1 MFSVSRQ
8 LMHSVPMILVTAVT
22 AGCGG
27 SAEAQFAEACLQQ
40 GQNAASQMMDREMH
54 ARREEFCKC
63 GAKAARSSLSGKA
76 FHAMVLGMQ
85 GRKQE
90 AAEITMKMN
99 ESEQR
104 QLLMGMGQVFQSCVQ
119 GGM

>member
-1 MFSVSRQ
+1 MNKQSWGMF
-8 LMHSVPMILVTAVT
+8 LGAPILVGAVLA

-27 SAEAQFAEACLQQ
+27 SAEAEFVEACMQEGQ
-40 GQNAASQMMDREMH
+40 GAANQMMDREMG
-54 ARREEFCKC
+54 AKREEFCKC
-63 GAKAARSSLSGKA
+63 GAKAARSSMSGKA

-85 GRKQE
+85 GKRQE

-104 QLLMGMGQVFQSCVQ
+104 ELLMGMGQVFQNCVKT
-119 GGM
+119 GG